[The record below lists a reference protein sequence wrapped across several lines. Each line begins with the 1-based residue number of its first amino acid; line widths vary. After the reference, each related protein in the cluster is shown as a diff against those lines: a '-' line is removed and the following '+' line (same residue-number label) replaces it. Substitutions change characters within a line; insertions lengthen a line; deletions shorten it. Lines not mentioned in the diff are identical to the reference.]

1 VAIDQSSRPVQ
12 VIEPRRTGIVGPVVS
27 VWTYRHLIPH
37 FGWQFLRK
45 RYARTVLGKSWL
57 VIRPVFD
64 IGGQALVF
72 GGILGV
78 ATGELPYPV
87 VFSIALS
94 AWMFFSQAAYWSTR
108 SLELARRELRLI
120 YIPRLVPLLAT
131 LIPSFIVALI
141 YGTIAGLIVIGY
153 LVADGTFYLDLGIET
168 LLVVPGLVLIAVL
181 GLGIG
186 LWTAPFTARYRDLR
200 FGLVYALGFI
210 YFLTPVIYP
219 LDAIPDRFRTLASLN
234 PLTAPIGMIKRGLLG
249 VGDIPPEAVGVSI
262 AGAVV
267 IVGAGLIFFLR
278 HESTAVDDL

>member
-1 VAIDQSSRPVQ
+1 
-12 VIEPRRTGIVGPVVS
+12 
-27 VWTYRHLIPH
+27 
-37 FGWQFLRK
+37 
-45 RYARTVLGKSWL
+45 
-57 VIRPVFD
+57 
-64 IGGQALVF
+64 
-72 GGILGV
+72 
-78 ATGELPYPV
+78 
-87 VFSIALS
+87 
-94 AWMFFSQAAYWSTR
+94 MFFAQAAYWSTR
-108 SLELARRELRLI
+108 SLELCRRELRLI

-141 YGTIAGLIVIGY
+141 YGAIAGLIVIGY
-153 LVADGTFYLDLGIET
+153 LVADGTFYLDLGVET

-278 HESTAVDDL
+278 HEATAVDDL